1 MSDPMDAMKRQDP
14 IDASRLRDHL
24 RRVLPSLTKQL
35 TGITSERRA
44 GVLLIFYPKNGEA
57 HILFTKRSQEVAEH
71 KGEISFPGGAYDT
84 QDKTILQTALRESRE
99 ELGLNVN
106 EFEILGEL
114 DDVYV
119 PPTRFLITP
128 FVAFMNQPPK
138 PKPSLL
144 EISEVLE
151 IPASELLNPSIFREE
166 VREAAGMKRQ
176 LQFYSYGQYVIW
188 GATARILRQFLD
200 LVSTMGSKSH

>member
-1 MSDPMDAMKRQDP
+1 MDAMKRQDP
-14 IDASRLRDHL
+14 IDASKLRDRL

-99 ELGLNVN
+99 ELGLNVS

>member
-1 MSDPMDAMKRQDP
+1 MDAMKRQDP
-14 IDASRLRDHL
+14 IDASRLRDRL
-24 RRVLPSLTKQL
+24 RRVLPSLNKQV

-84 QDKTILQTALRESRE
+84 QDKTIIQTALRESKE
-99 ELGLNVN
+99 ELGLNVS

-138 PKPSLL
+138 PEPSLL